1 MPQTPHPSPAPT
13 GAVLARLET
22 AVRLLALGSALAG
35 GLVLSALVVMTC
47 LSIVGRAF
55 AWAGMGPVPGDFE
68 LVEAGIAFAVF
79 AFLPWCT
86 LHAGHA
92 TVDIF
97 TNGLPHQANRVL
109 LAFWEIVLAAA
120 VTFVALRLYEGMT
133 GKVRNG
139 ETTFLLQF
147 PVWWAY
153 AACLVPA
160 GVTVVVAV
168 WSAFDRL
175 RAVVTGRDTRAVKAE
190 ALH

>member
-1 MPQTPHPSPAPT
+1 MDRIIRH
-13 GAVLARLET
+13 LARI
-22 AVRLLALGSALAG
+22 SALAG
-35 GLVLSALVVMTC
+35 GLVLTVLVCITC
-47 LSIVGRAF
+47 LSIAGRALI
-55 AWAGMGPVPGDFE
+55 WAGLGPVPGDFE

-86 LHAGHA
+86 LNTGHA

-97 TNGLPHQANRVL
+97 TNGLSQQVNRVL
-109 LAFWEIVLAAA
+109 LAFWEIVMAA
-120 VTFVALRLYEGMT
+120 TVAFIAWRLYEGMI

-160 GVTVVVAV
+160 GVSVLVAL
-168 WSAFDRL
+168 WSAWDRL
-175 RAVVTGRDTRAVKAE
+175 RAVATRHDTRAVKTE
-190 ALH
+190 AMH

>member
-1 MPQTPHPSPAPT
+1 MDRIVQH
-13 GAVLARLET
+13 LARL
-22 AVRLLALGSALAG
+22 SALAG
-35 GLVLSALVVMTC
+35 GLVLTALVCITC
-47 LSIVGRAF
+47 LSIGGRAMI
-55 AWAGMGPVPGDFE
+55 WAGLGPVPGDFE

-86 LHAGHA
+86 LNAGHA

-97 TNGLPHQANRVL
+97 TNGLSQQANRVL
-109 LAFWEIVLAAA
+109 LAFWEVVMAL
-120 VTFVALRLYEGMT
+120 TVAFIAWRLYEGMI

-160 GVTVVVAV
+160 CVTVLVAL
-168 WSAFDRL
+168 WSAWDRL
-175 RAVVTGRDTRAVKAE
+175 RAVATRHDTRAVKSE
-190 ALH
+190 AMH